1 MNNESFKVRAY
12 GFGELA
18 QLYFPNIAK
27 KSASTQLGKWIRL
40 NDSLKDQLTQSGFF
54 PGNRILTPK
63 QVEIIVKIIGE
74 P

>member
-1 MNNESFKVRAY
+1 MDENFKIKSY

-27 KSASTQLGKWIRL
+27 KSASIQFGRWIRVDKKL
-40 NDSLKDQLTQSGFF
+40 ASELFEAGYKPRQK
-54 PGNRILTPK
+54 ILTPL
-63 QVEIIVKIIGE
+63 QVEIVIKIIGE